1 MDGSAFW
8 AGFVREMAQKIM
20 SKFCGKRA
28 SPLTVENTG
37 EFLLLATLRPQNGT
51 SLLSPGAA
59 KCVER
64 RTSSWHQE
72 PSSGGMLKDH
82 VRWWA
87 VVVAKLVGLLQKSL
101 KVQCLG
107 SKEDCDLG

>member
-28 SPLTVENTG
+28 NSPPTVENTG
-37 EFLLLATLRPQNGT
+37 EFHLRSMQRLWPQNGT
-51 SLLSPGAA
+51 SLLSPGAE
-59 KCVER
+59 KRVER
-64 RTSSWHQE
+64 RGYCWHQE

-82 VRWWA
+82 VWWWA
-87 VVVAKLVGLLQKSL
+87 VVVAKLIGLT
-101 KVQCLG
+101 
-107 SKEDCDLG
+107 